1 MKLEL
6 NSKKSV
12 DSFVILIMAFLIGCL
27 VLRFTSNFYFSSQ
40 TARNF
45 TMTHL
50 RIDSL
55 MAGVLIAYL
64 YIYKKKR
71 LVTFFD
77 KNETKLL
84 LFSVLCIAWTPFI
97 DPLPSFF
104 VKTVGFSLVYI
115 AFSIVL
121 LFFLLNKSVNN
132 KLNYMFSKR
141 VANLIS
147 KIGFCSYS
155 IYIIHTLIIKGIQYL
170 SKKTDYSFQPYLS
183 FILVLII
190 SVLVGFFMT
199 YKIEGWFLTIRDK
212 YYPSK

>member
-1 MKLEL
+1 
-6 NSKKSV
+6 
-12 DSFVILIMAFLIGCL
+12 
-27 VLRFTSNFYFSSQ
+27 
-40 TARNF
+40 
-45 TMTHL
+45 
-50 RIDSL
+50 

-77 KNETKLL
+77 KNDTKLL
-84 LFSVLCIAWTPFI
+84 LFSVLCIAWAPFI

-104 VKTVGFSLVYI
+104 VKTVDFSLVYFV
-115 AFSIVL
+115 FSIVL

-155 IYIIHTLIIKGIQYL
+155 IYITHTLIIKGIQYL

-190 SVLVGFFMT
+190 SVLVDFFMT

-212 YYPSK
+212 YYPSKSIKTNLKVINSFSF